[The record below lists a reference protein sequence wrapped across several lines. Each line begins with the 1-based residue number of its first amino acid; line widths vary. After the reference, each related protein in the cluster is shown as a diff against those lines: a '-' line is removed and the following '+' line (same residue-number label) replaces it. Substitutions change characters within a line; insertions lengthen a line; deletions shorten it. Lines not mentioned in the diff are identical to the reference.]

1 MQRYFAKDFIDD
13 KPVLYDSDIKH
24 ITKVMRLVSG
34 DYFEVVY
41 DKMVYHCKIENT
53 IPFSYIIEST
63 CNEEDKTIGLTV
75 AVGLVQEQKMD
86 LILQKLTELGV
97 ETIIPLKTERSIVK
111 LDDIRFAKKLVRW
124 QMICKEAS
132 EQSFRNVIPNIT
144 NVMTIDDLKNIDID
158 TKLVF
163 STKEKDNIINKYVD
177 NLRKDDNIIFVI
189 GPEGG
194 LSANEE
200 DKLNSD
206 IKKLKDPEYVARY
219 AREKYMYS
227 KDGELIIRLPDD
239 DTDK

>member
-1 MQRYFAKDFIDD
+1 MQRYFAKDFIND
-13 KPVLYDSDIKH
+13 KPILYDSDIKH
-24 ITKVMRLVSG
+24 IIKVMRLVSG

-41 DKMVYHCKIENT
+41 DKIVYHCKIENT
-53 IPFSYIIEST
+53 IPFNYIIEST
-63 CNEEDKTIGLTV
+63 NSEDAKTIGLTV

-144 NVMTIDDLKNIDID
+144 NIMTIDDLKNIDID
-158 TKLVF
+158 TKLVC

-177 NLRKDDNIIFVI
+177 NLSKEDNIIFVI

-194 LSANEE
+194 LSADEE
-200 DKLNSD
+200 DKLNSYGYKS
-206 IKKLKDPEYVARY
+206 ISLGNRILRVETATFFVA
-219 AREKYMYS
+219 S
-227 KDGELIIRLPDD
+227 IINYINME
-239 DTDK
+239 